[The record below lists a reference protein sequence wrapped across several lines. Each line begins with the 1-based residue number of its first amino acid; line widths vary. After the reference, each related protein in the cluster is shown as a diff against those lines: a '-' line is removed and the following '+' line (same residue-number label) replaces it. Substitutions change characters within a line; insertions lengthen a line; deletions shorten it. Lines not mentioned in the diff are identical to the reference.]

1 MKQDTLEGRAKT
13 KNGVIRLCFSVLCIL
28 LEAAFI
34 IIMITRLN
42 EYAEIVNLLTRVFA
56 GILVLA
62 LYAMDHSDT
71 CVSDHGCS
79 IISAH
84 RIKWRNP

>member
-1 MKQDTLEGRAKT
+1 MLFGALYFI
-13 KNGVIRLCFSVLCIL
+13 GSS
-28 LEAAFI
+28 FI

-62 LYAMDHSDT
+62 LYASDQTSSMKIAMDHSDT

>member
-1 MKQDTLEGRAKT
+1 MEGRAKT

-42 EYAEIVNLLTRVFA
+42 EYAEIVNLLTECCR
-56 GILVLA
+56 ILVPFLF
-62 LYAMDHSDT
+62 L
-71 CVSDHGCS
+71 
-79 IISAH
+79 
-84 RIKWRNP
+84 